1 MTKETLDK
9 IFKVVLVVGVFTLP
23 LWMSSPA
30 YLQIVILMF
39 WYAYITTSWNM
50 VGGWA
55 GVLPLGHSAYIGIGA
70 YTSTVLAIHYGVS
83 PWIGMFIGG
92 VLASLVGIIIGIPT
106 LKMRG
111 AYFALSTMAFG
122 EGVRVFVENT
132 DKLGPFVLNGPRGIC
147 IPLQESFA
155 NFQFMSKVPYYY
167 IILIMLCLAL
177 FVTWYMSRIRIG
189 YYLNAG
195 GEESEAAEAL
205 GVNVAKY
212 KVIAMGIS
220 CFMTALAG
228 TFYAQLM
235 LYFYPKALLGL
246 DLSFEIAFISLIGG
260 RGTLAGPVIGALLLR
275 PVTDFSRIYFSSM
288 LPGLHLVI
296 YGLILILIMLY
307 QPRGLQA
314 PLSKFYDWLLNK
326 ITGNAVKK
334 EVKS

>member
-9 IFKVVLVVGVFTLP
+9 IFKIVLVVGVFTLP

-30 YLQIVILMF
+30 YLQIVILLF

-70 YTSTVLAIHYGVS
+70 YTSTVLAIHYGLS
-83 PWIGMFIGG
+83 PWVGMVVGG
-92 VLASLVGIIIGIPT
+92 ILASIVGIIIGIPT

-147 IPLQESFA
+147 IPLSESFW

-167 IILIMLCLAL
+167 IILIMLCIAL

-195 GEESEAAEAL
+195 GEEPEAAEAL

-212 KVIAMGIS
+212 KVVAMGIS

-246 DLSFEIAFISLIGG
+246 DLSFEIAFIALIGG

-296 YGLILILIMLY
+296 YGLILIFIMLY

-326 ITGNAVKK
+326 IAGNAVTK

>member
-9 IFKVVLVVGVFTLP
+9 ILKIVLIVGVFTLP

-30 YLQIVILMF
+30 YLQIVILLF

-70 YTSTVLAIHYGVS
+70 YTSTVLAIHYGLS
-83 PWIGMFIGG
+83 PWIGMVAGG
-92 VLASLVGIIIGIPT
+92 ILAAIVGIIIGIPT

-147 IPLQESFA
+147 IPLQESFT

-167 IILIMLCLAL
+167 IILIMLCIAL

-195 GEESEAAEAL
+195 GEEPEAAQSL
-205 GVNVAKY
+205 GVNVARY

-235 LYFYPKALLGL
+235 LYFYPKGLLGL

-296 YGLILILIMLY
+296 YGVVLILVMLY

-314 PLSKFYDWLLNK
+314 PLSRFYDWFLNK
-326 ITGNAVKK
+326 MTGNVVEK

>member
-1 MTKETLDK
+1 MTKERLDK
-9 IFKVVLVVGVFTLP
+9 ILKIVLVVGVFTLP

-30 YLQIVILMF
+30 YLQIVILLF

-70 YTSTVLAIHYGVS
+70 YTSTVLAIHYGLS
-83 PWIGMFIGG
+83 PWIGMLAGG
-92 VLASLVGIIIGIPT
+92 IIASIVGIIIGIPT

-147 IPLQESFA
+147 IPLHESFI

-167 IILIMLCLAL
+167 IILIMLCIAL

-195 GEESEAAEAL
+195 GEEPEAAQSL
-205 GVNVAKY
+205 GVNVARY

-235 LYFYPKALLGL
+235 LYFYPKAILGL

-296 YGLILILIMLY
+296 YGIVLILVMLY

-314 PLSKFYDWLLNK
+314 PLSRFYDWLLNK
-326 ITGNAVKK
+326 ITGNVVEK